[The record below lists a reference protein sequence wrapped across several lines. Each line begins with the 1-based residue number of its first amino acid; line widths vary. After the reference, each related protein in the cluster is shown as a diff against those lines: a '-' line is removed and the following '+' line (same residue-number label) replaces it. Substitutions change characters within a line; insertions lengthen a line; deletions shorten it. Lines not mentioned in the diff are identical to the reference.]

1 MWIYITNYGLPRPIL
16 GYPWSSMLL
25 QIGDHK
31 LSSKFCFSFMFSDI
45 PFEILPVLNLKSKT
59 LNKINAS
66 YVVFVSEF
74 FCKITLWLEA
84 LSWIVARK
92 YG

>member
-1 MWIYITNYGLPRPIL
+1 MC
-16 GYPWSSMLL
+16 L
-25 QIGDHK
+25 QIGDPK
-31 LSSKFCFSFMFSDI
+31 LNSKFCFSFMFSDI

-66 YVVFVSEF
+66 YNVFVLEF
-74 FCKITLWLEA
+74 FYKITLWLEA

-92 YG
+92 

>member
-1 MWIYITNYGLPRPIL
+1 
-16 GYPWSSMLL
+16 MLL
-25 QIGDHK
+25 QIGGPK
-31 LSSKFCFSFMFSDI
+31 LNSKFCFSFMFSDI

-74 FCKITLWLEA
+74 FCKISLLLEA
-84 LSWIVARK
+84 LS
-92 YG
+92 